1 MRYLTFLALAA
12 VVFLS
17 TSSTFQNNQI
27 LCNGIIPENDMWIG
41 VDSKLASKEM
51 TKEIFDNVIDRI
63 EEVYTP
69 IIEDMNLKFEVVRK
83 WDDGTVNAYARR
95 VGRTMEVN
103 MFGGLARHPSITP
116 DGFALVVCHETGHHL
131 GGAPKKGSLFGTW
144 ASNEGQSDYWGVTK
158 CMKKV
163 FENDDNIQIIS
174 SMTIPATIT
183 SNCNELFN
191 NVNESALCQR
201 VAMAGN
207 SLGNFFNVASQGATV
222 VHVDTPDTRVV
233 NRTDDN
239 HPKAQCRLDTYFQAS
254 LCDISH
260 NSDVSNSDAN
270 VGVCTR
276 KAGYTKG
283 IRPLCW
289 YKP

>member
-1 MRYLTFLALAA
+1 MRYTTFLALA
-12 VVFLS
+12 VTVLLT
-17 TSSTFQNNQI
+17 TSSTFLDDHK

-41 VDSKLASKEM
+41 IDSPLASKAM
-51 TKEIFDNVIDRI
+51 TKEIFDAVIDRI
-63 EEVYTP
+63 ETVYTP
-69 IIEDMNLKFEVVRK
+69 IIEDMNFKFEIVRK

-103 MFGGLARHPSITP
+103 MFGGLARHASITP
-116 DGFALVVCHETGHHL
+116 DGFAPVVCHETGHHL
-131 GGAPKKGSLFGTW
+131 GGAPKLNSFFGSW

-174 SMTIPATIT
+174 GMTIPATIT
-183 SNCNELFN
+183 SKCSELFD
-191 NVNESALCQR
+191 NVNDSALCQR

-207 SLGNFFNVASQGATV
+207 SLGNFFNVSSQGTTV
-222 VHVDTPDTRVV
+222 VHVDTPDTRIV
-233 NRTDDN
+233 NRTDDK

-260 NSDVSNSDAN
+260 DTNVSDNDAT

-276 KAGYTKG
+276 QAGHTQG
-283 IRPLCW
+283 VRPLCW